1 MRKMEVLHL
10 SYIPLNPGWV
20 LTLMTRINQ
29 STSRT
34 LRDRKAKWDKL
45 LPGDEVSL
53 GDLALSVTSKRNM
66 LPFVER
72 RLDNRLKALHE
83 YLKDE
88 ARIEDCLLHGAGYKV
103 RDDNVVWELLLDL
116 DAFFFEAQ
124 SAFETLDRFLVR
136 FCRLILGRSIKG
148 GGEGEAVRPAFSI

>member
-1 MRKMEVLHL
+1 MRDSI

-72 RLDNRLKALHE
+72 RLDNRLNPHFQF
-83 YLKDE
+83 DS
-88 ARIEDCLLHGAGYKV
+88 
-103 RDDNVVWELLLDL
+103 DL
-116 DAFFFEAQ
+116 STF
-124 SAFETLDRFLVR
+124 R
-136 FCRLILGRSIKG
+136 
-148 GGEGEAVRPAFSI
+148 RP